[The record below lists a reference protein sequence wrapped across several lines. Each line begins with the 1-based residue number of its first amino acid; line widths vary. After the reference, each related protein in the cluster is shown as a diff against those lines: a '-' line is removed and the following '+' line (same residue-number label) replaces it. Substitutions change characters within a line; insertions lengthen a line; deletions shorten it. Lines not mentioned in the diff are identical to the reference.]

1 MTDTVVPNTP
11 LAPHGVASPGTPVGR
26 LLPAMFASNVSA
38 FIGLLT
44 PLQVLMTLH
53 LTSIAGPRAAASFGI
68 ITGFGAL
75 AALVASPLGGRISDR
90 TAARFGRRRTWILT
104 GAVAGSGA
112 VLGMGFTSEVWQMAL
127 LWCATQALF
136 NFQLAATSALMADQV
151 PQRRR
156 GTASGLLGLS
166 AAVGPLVGV
175 AAVSAVRDP
184 LLQWAVTAATA
195 TVLAVVSVL
204 LLRETQHQP
213 PVGEARL
220 RPADLVKS
228 FWLNPRRHPAFGW
241 AWLVR
246 FLVFAA
252 VASTTYNAFFL
263 MDRFAVTAEEVP
275 ASVLVIAMTTVV
287 ALALTSVV
295 AGPLSDRIQR
305 QKPFAAGAGL
315 SAAAALGCM
324 SIATEMW
331 LVYLAAGLIGVAIG
345 LVGSVDLALCVRVLP
360 NNENAGKDLGVIN
373 MAGLLPQSIVPF
385 IAPAL
390 IALGGYTA
398 FYLVLGAAALLGAL
412 AVLRIPEIG
421 RETDP
426 RFAPITRAPAAAA

>member
-1 MTDTVVPNTP
+1 MTVPDAAVAAQ
-11 LAPHGVASPGTPVGR
+11 APDPAATPVGR

-53 LTSIAGPRAAASFGI
+53 LTRIAGPGAAAAFGI

-104 GAVAGSGA
+104 GAIGGSIA
-112 VLGMGFTSEVWQMAL
+112 VFGMAFTTEVWQMAL
-127 LWCATQALF
+127 LWCAVQALF

-151 PQRRR
+151 PARRR

-175 AAVSAVRDP
+175 AAVSAVSDP
-184 LLQWAVTAATA
+184 FLQWVVTAVAATG
-195 TVLAVVSVL
+195 LAVVAVL
-204 LLRETQHQP
+204 IIRDRQHTRAAEAKLGGIELL
-213 PVGEARL
+213 
-220 RPADLVKS
+220 KS
-228 FWLNPRRHPAFGW
+228 FWVNPRKYPAFGW

-246 FLVFAA
+246 FFVFAA
-252 VASTTYNAFFL
+252 VASSTYNAFFL
-263 MDRFAVTAEEVP
+263 LDRFDVAEQDVP
-275 ASVLVIAMTTVV
+275 ASILVITLINVA
-287 ALALTSVV
+287 ALALTAVI

-305 QKPFAAGAGL
+305 QKPFAAGAGIA
-315 SAAAALGCM
+315 AAAALTLM
-324 SIATEMW
+324 AMATDMVF
-331 LVYLAAGLIGVAIG
+331 VYSAAALLGVAIG

-360 NNENAGKDLGVIN
+360 DKENAGKDLGVIN

-385 IAPAL
+385 VAPAFL
-390 IALGGYTA
+390 AFGGFSALYITLA
-398 FYLVLGAAALLGAL
+398 VVALLGAL
-412 AVLRIPEIG
+412 AVIRIPEIG
-421 RETDP
+421 QEGDP
-426 RFAPITRAPAAAA
+426 RFAPIVRVSATSV

>member
-1 MTDTVVPNTP
+1 MPVPQSSVVAGAIDP
-11 LAPHGVASPGTPVGR
+11 ASTPVGR

-53 LTSIAGPRAAASFGI
+53 LTRIAGPGAAAAFGI

-104 GAVAGSGA
+104 GAIGGAIAVFAMAG
-112 VLGMGFTSEVWQMAL
+112 TTEVWQMAA
-127 LWCATQALF
+127 LWCVIQMLF

-175 AAVSAVRDP
+175 AAVSAVSDP
-184 LLQWAVTAATA
+184 FLQWVVTAVAA
-195 TVLAVVSVL
+195 AGLAVVAVL
-204 LLRETQHQP
+204 LLRDKQHTP
-213 PVGEARL
+213 AREEGRFSLIELL
-220 RPADLVKS
+220 RS
-228 FWLNPRRHPAFGW
+228 FWVNPLRHPAFGW

-246 FLVFAA
+246 FLVFCA
-252 VASTTYNAFFL
+252 VASSTYNAFFL
-263 MDRFAVTAEEVP
+263 MDRFGISAEAVP
-275 ASVLVIAMTTVV
+275 ATVLLVTLVSVA
-287 ALALTSVV
+287 ALALTSVI
-295 AGPLSDRIQR
+295 AGPLSDRLQR
-305 QKPFAAGAGL
+305 QKPFAAGAGVA
-315 SAAAALGCM
+315 AAAALVLM
-324 SIATEMW
+324 AAASEMW
-331 LVYLAAGLIGVAIG
+331 FVFAANALLGIAIG

-360 NNENAGKDLGVIN
+360 NRENAGKDLGVIN

-385 IAPAL
+385 VAPL
-390 IALGGYTA
+390 FIALGGYA
-398 FYLVLGAAALLGAL
+398 ALYIALAIAALLGAL
-412 AVLRIPEIG
+412 AVARIPEVG
-421 RETDP
+421 RENDP
-426 RFAPITRAPAAAA
+426 RFARITRGAPVDA

>member
-1 MTDTVVPNTP
+1 MSVPDAAVAVQ
-11 LAPHGVASPGTPVGR
+11 APDAGITPVGR

-53 LTSIAGPRAAASFGI
+53 LTRIAGPGAAAAFGI

-75 AALVASPLGGRISDR
+75 AALIASPLGGRISDR

-104 GAVAGSGA
+104 GAIAGSA
-112 VLGMGFTSEVWQMAL
+112 TVLGMAFTTEVWQMAL
-127 LWCATQALF
+127 LWCGTQALF

-151 PQRRR
+151 PERRR

-175 AAVSAVRDP
+175 AAVSAVSDP
-184 LLQWAVTAATA
+184 FLQWIVTAVAATG
-195 TVLAVVSVL
+195 LAVVSVL
-204 LLRETQHQP
+204 MLRDRQHP
-213 PVGEARL
+213 RPEGEASL
-220 RPADLVKS
+220 GVVELLKS
-228 FWLNPRRHPAFGW
+228 FWLNPWKHPAFGW

-252 VASTTYNAFFL
+252 VASSTYNAFFL
-263 MDRFAVTAEEVP
+263 MDRFDVSPEEVP
-275 ASVLVIAMTTVV
+275 ASVLVLTLLNVV
-287 ALALTSVV
+287 ALALTAVI
-295 AGPLSDRIQR
+295 AGPLSDRVQR
-305 QKPFAAGAGL
+305 QKPFAAGAGV
-315 SAAAALGCM
+315 AAAIALALM
-324 SIATEMW
+324 AIATDMW
-331 LVYLAAGLIGVAIG
+331 FVYAASALLGIAIG

-360 NNENAGKDLGVIN
+360 NKENAGKDLGVIN

-385 IAPAL
+385 VAPVFL
-390 IALGGYTA
+390 ALGGYA
-398 FYLVLGAAALLGAL
+398 LLYVVLGIAALIGAL

-421 RETDP
+421 REGDP
-426 RFAPITRAPAAAA
+426 RFAAITRTSASAA